1 MGSAPL
7 DGIRVLDLTHALA
20 GPYCTMLLG
29 DLGADV
35 IKIETPGEGDHSR
48 GWGPPFI
55 NGESSYF
62 LSVNRN
68 KRSVALD
75 LKSESG
81 LKAAVVLA
89 TSCDVLVENLR
100 PGTTARLGLGYEDL
114 KPLHP
119 GLVYCSISGFGQDRP
134 SLAGYDQIVQG
145 TAGLMSITGLPD
157 GPPVKLGVPIGDIAA
172 GMFGA
177 NAVCAALYA
186 RQHGGEGAFIDV
198 AMQDSVMALLTY
210 QGGRFFATGEAPGRE
225 GNQHPTIAPYG
236 TYATADGF
244 LNVAVGSDSQFG
256 KFCAAIGA
264 PALAEDA
271 RFLTN
276 QDRQR
281 RRSELNAEIEPALQ
295 ARPTAE
301 WQEVLEAAGVPA
313 GPILDL
319 AQVFADPGVK
329 ARGVEVSVEHPTVG
343 TWRMVGTPWRIDR
356 EPFQVRRP
364 PPRLGE
370 HTAEVLSEVA
380 GFSEEQLRELL
391 PAWRGGPSAKGGGG
405 GGR

>member
-1 MGSAPL
+1 VDPL
-7 DGIRVLDLTHALA
+7 EGIRVFDLTHALA

-35 IKIETPGEGDHSR
+35 LKIETPGEGDHSR
-48 GWGPPFI
+48 GWGPPFV

-75 LKSESG
+75 LKSAAG
-81 LKAAVVLA
+81 RKAAVLLA
-89 TSCDVLVENLR
+89 TACDVLVENLR

-114 KPLHP
+114 KRLHP
-119 GLVYCSISGFGQDRP
+119 GLVYCAISGFGQDRP

-157 GPPVKLGVPIGDIAA
+157 GPPIKLGVPIGDLAA

-177 NAVCAALYA
+177 NAICAALYA
-186 RQHGGEGAFIDV
+186 RERTGEGTFIDV

-210 QGGRFFATGEAPGRE
+210 QGGRFFATGEAPARE
-225 GNQHPTIAPYG
+225 GNQHPTVAPYG

-244 LNVAVGSDSQFG
+244 LNVGVGSDAQFG
-256 KFCAAIGA
+256 HLCAVLGL
-264 PALAEDA
+264 PQLGEDQ
-271 RFLTN
+271 RFRSN
-276 QDRQR
+276 ADRQR
-281 RRSELNAEIEPALQ
+281 RRAELNAALEPAMRGRTSAELQ
-295 ARPTAE
+295 AA
-301 WQEVLEAAGVPA
+301 LEAAGVPV

-319 AQVFADPGVK
+319 DQVFADPGVR
-329 ARGVEVSVEHPTVG
+329 ARGVEVSVEHPAAG
-343 TWRMVGTPWRIDR
+343 TWRMVGTPWRLGGAR
-356 EPFQVRRP
+356 FQVRRP

-370 HTAEVLSEVA
+370 HTAEVLAEVA
-380 GFSEEQLRELL
+380 GLSDDQLDELL
-391 PAWRGGPSAKGGGG
+391 
-405 GGR
+405 